1 MRMRRGVYLSA
12 AVILVL
18 SGVLRAQTTGS
29 ISGRVTD
36 ETGGTLPGTSVEA
49 KGPALQG
56 TQTAVTDSSG
66 SYRLP
71 VLPPGRYE
79 ISASL
84 PGFAGETR
92 GATVSLGANA
102 TIDFVLRPSQKE
114 TVIVAGEA
122 PVVDTRSTS
131 VGTNLDQRQ
140 IQTLPSD
147 RNYSSIVQVTPGV
160 SSEVDPYNPGA
171 ESSNLTVY
179 GSSSSENSYVID
191 GVDTNGVEYG
201 KQGTSLNFEFIQEVE
216 VKTGG
221 YQAEYGRA
229 TGGIINVITKSGGN
243 EFHGDVFGYY
253 DSDRLQASN
262 EHVGETT
269 QGATLGFTRH
279 DVGID
284 LGGFI
289 LKDRLWFFGAY
300 DRVDNTI
307 KNELTAGPE
316 AGREFD
322 SKSRRNL
329 AAAKL
334 TYRLGESGSIV
345 ASFFQ
350 DPRIDTGAINDSTHS
365 LDGQPNTFL
374 GRQDFGGPNF
384 ALRADY
390 LFANTWLASLQAA
403 RHEERNSVGP
413 ASAAGDVVETIDN
426 TATGGGFQSGGFGLI
441 QKKNFIRDHYAATL
455 TKYLFSHEIKGGFE
469 YEKQTADV
477 TKRMSG
483 GQQVLRFDNPNPA
496 DAAAN
501 PFIYQH
507 NYWTT
512 PSATIDDA
520 PLSQLNASPE
530 HKVSTLYLQD
540 TWSVLPTLTVAA
552 GVRWDRQ
559 QIIDSAG
566 VKQIDLKHDYAP
578 RLGFVWDPTKD
589 QKTKVFGSFG
599 RFYEEI
605 PMDLVIR
612 SYSYERQPHIINF
625 DPLDFHPD
633 AQAEGDLGT
642 SSNIVGAN
650 IEPADPNLHGQYVRE
665 FILGAEREVAP
676 NMAVGIKY
684 IYRNYGEVIEDFLS
698 DPVNG
703 VYSIGNP
710 GEGIMKYNYDLN
722 YDVTPYPVQ
731 RAQRIFRG
739 VQVDATK
746 RFSDHWSV
754 LASYLW
760 SKLDGNYD
768 GEFAPFTNVG
778 ADPNISAAYDYADF
792 ATNHQLNGDPNGQ
805 HPITNRGPLS
815 NDRRSQFKLSG
826 TYVAPFGLNVGLSA
840 YYKTGA
846 PVSRYGFSDAY
857 SRYEFF
863 LTKRGSEGRTP
874 DIYEADLHLGY
885 PLAVGPVTV
894 NVLADVFNLLN
905 AQRAVLLDQRWDIN
919 DQSKNDSPTPTNPN
933 YKQAVLRTSPRS
945 VRFGLRISF

>member
-12 AVILVL
+12 AVILVVT
-18 SGVLRAQTTGS
+18 GVLRAQTTGS

-350 DPRIDTGAINDSTHS
+350 DPRVERMGA
-365 LDGQPNTFL
+365 
-374 GRQDFGGPNF
+374 
-384 ALRADY
+384 
-390 LFANTWLASLQAA
+390 
-403 RHEERNSVGP
+403 V
-413 ASAAGDVVETIDN
+413 
-426 TATGGGFQSGGFGLI
+426 
-441 QKKNFIRDHYAATL
+441 
-455 TKYLFSHEIKGGFE
+455 
-469 YEKQTADV
+469 
-477 TKRMSG
+477 
-483 GQQVLRFDNPNPA
+483 
-496 DAAAN
+496 
-501 PFIYQH
+501 
-507 NYWTT
+507 
-512 PSATIDDA
+512 
-520 PLSQLNASPE
+520 
-530 HKVSTLYLQD
+530 
-540 TWSVLPTLTVAA
+540 
-552 GVRWDRQ
+552 
-559 QIIDSAG
+559 
-566 VKQIDLKHDYAP
+566 
-578 RLGFVWDPTKD
+578 
-589 QKTKVFGSFG
+589 
-599 RFYEEI
+599 
-605 PMDLVIR
+605 
-612 SYSYERQPHIINF
+612 
-625 DPLDFHPD
+625 
-633 AQAEGDLGT
+633 
-642 SSNIVGAN
+642 
-650 IEPADPNLHGQYVRE
+650 
-665 FILGAEREVAP
+665 
-676 NMAVGIKY
+676 
-684 IYRNYGEVIEDFLS
+684 
-698 DPVNG
+698 
-703 VYSIGNP
+703 
-710 GEGIMKYNYDLN
+710 
-722 YDVTPYPVQ
+722 
-731 RAQRIFRG
+731 
-739 VQVDATK
+739 
-746 RFSDHWSV
+746 
-754 LASYLW
+754 
-760 SKLDGNYD
+760 
-768 GEFAPFTNVG
+768 
-778 ADPNISAAYDYADF
+778 
-792 ATNHQLNGDPNGQ
+792 
-805 HPITNRGPLS
+805 
-815 NDRRSQFKLSG
+815 
-826 TYVAPFGLNVGLSA
+826 
-840 YYKTGA
+840 
-846 PVSRYGFSDAY
+846 
-857 SRYEFF
+857 
-863 LTKRGSEGRTP
+863 
-874 DIYEADLHLGY
+874 
-885 PLAVGPVTV
+885 
-894 NVLADVFNLLN
+894 
-905 AQRAVLLDQRWDIN
+905 
-919 DQSKNDSPTPTNPN
+919 
-933 YKQAVLRTSPRS
+933 
-945 VRFGLRISF
+945 